1 MTRPSHPPG
10 SVLAIDHVGL
20 AVADLDAA
28 IARHT
33 LWLGHG
39 PVAREAVEPDGI
51 VAVLFEVADAR
62 VELLASRRPDSTV
75 ARFLERR
82 GEGLHHLA
90 YRVEDVS
97 LSLRAWEAWGATLID
112 RQPRPGAGDRL
123 VGFVHP
129 RGAGGVL
136 VELCQELPGAGR

>member
-1 MTRPSHPPG
+1 VTPPPG
-10 SVLAIDHVGL
+10 LVTAIDHVGM

-33 LWLGHG
+33 SWLGRG
-39 PVAREAVEPDGI
+39 PLLQEEVEPDGI
-51 VAVLFEVADAR
+51 VAVLFDLGPSR
-62 VELLASRRPDSTV
+62 LELLASRRPGSTV

-90 YRVEDVS
+90 YRVDDVA
-97 LSLRAWEAWGATLID
+97 RALCAFEAVGATLVD
-112 RQPRPGAGDRL
+112 RRPRQGAGGRL

-129 RGAGGVL
+129 KGAGGVL
-136 VELCQELPGAGR
+136 IELCQVVGTPG